1 MNNTKKDLPSTSD
14 TEEIENILNELPF
27 MTDDIDTEN
36 IEQELSSSTSNHSPN
51 TYSNT
56 KGVKNQLSNKYNAPN
71 YLMSVT
77 FDQLLEELTTEYLE
91 LAVIAG
97 LKDIKTVTHDLL
109 SATNTAITAMAS
121 ANKNKGI
128 KALQHLTFAQIGE
141 CLIRLHNVINLSLDD
156 TDDQSERAT
165 ILALYKEC
173 GEEEGLYHFD
183 VSNTQIKRL
192 INMYYYSAKKN
203 DQNEVLNY
211 LRVHAPLEKICSDP
225 NMIPVKNGIFDYDK
239 KTLMPFS
246 PGMVFR
252 TKLKVAYN
260 PDAVNVVIHNDAD
273 GTDWDFDSWL
283 RDVAGD
289 QELEEVLWQVIS
301 ASVRPNV
308 PFNKAVFLYSR
319 QGNNGKG
326 TILQLIRNLWGAENC
341 CSLSVADF
349 DKDFMLT
356 PLLNAAIVLGDEN
369 PVGYSLDN
377 ADKFKLCVTHDPVEV
392 NIKFQ
397 QPKKYRFK
405 GLIIECVNE
414 ILRFKDKT
422 GSIARRELII
432 PFSKSFT
439 GAERKYIKTDYIAR
453 TDVLEY
459 VLYRALNMNF
469 YNFSE
474 PQACREALIDQREMN
489 DPIRQFWVELSQQF
503 VWDLLPTD
511 FLYEL
516 YKAWIR
522 KNIPNCHLKG
532 KRSFI
537 DELADIAREGNE
549 WQYTGRNQARVTKQM
564 SATPEPLIAAYDLVD
579 WKNPNYTGHDINKMC
594 MPAFKDK
601 YTGLT
606 RR

>member
-1 MNNTKKDLPSTSD
+1 
-14 TEEIENILNELPF
+14 
-27 MTDDIDTEN
+27 
-36 IEQELSSSTSNHSPN
+36 
-51 TYSNT
+51 
-56 KGVKNQLSNKYNAPN
+56 
-71 YLMSVT
+71 
-77 FDQLLEELTTEYLE
+77 
-91 LAVIAG
+91 
-97 LKDIKTVTHDLL
+97 
-109 SATNTAITAMAS
+109 
-121 ANKNKGI
+121 
-128 KALQHLTFAQIGE
+128 
-141 CLIRLHNVINLSLDD
+141 
-156 TDDQSERAT
+156 
-165 ILALYKEC
+165 
-173 GEEEGLYHFD
+173 
-183 VSNTQIKRL
+183 
-192 INMYYYSAKKN
+192 
-203 DQNEVLNY
+203 
-211 LRVHAPLEKICSDP
+211 
-225 NMIPVKNGIFDYDK
+225 
-239 KTLMPFS
+239 
-246 PGMVFR
+246 
-252 TKLKVAYN
+252 
-260 PDAVNVVIHNDAD
+260 
-273 GTDWDFDSWL
+273 
-283 RDVAGD
+283 
-289 QELEEVLWQVIS
+289 
-301 ASVRPNV
+301 
-308 PFNKAVFLYSR
+308 
-319 QGNNGKG
+319 
-326 TILQLIRNLWGAENC
+326 
-341 CSLSVADF
+341 
-349 DKDFMLT
+349 MLT

-422 GSIARRELII
+422 GSIARRELIV

-503 VWDLLPTD
+503 VWDLLPMD

-537 DELADIAREGNE
+537 DELADIASEGNE

-579 WKNPNYTGHDINKMC
+579 WKNPNYTGHDIDKMC